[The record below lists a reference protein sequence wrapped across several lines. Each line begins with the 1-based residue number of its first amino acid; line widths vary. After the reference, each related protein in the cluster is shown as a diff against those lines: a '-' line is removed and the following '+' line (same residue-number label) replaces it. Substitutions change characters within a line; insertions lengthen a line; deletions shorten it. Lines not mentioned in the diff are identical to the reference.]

1 MTTTKRRA
9 ENFTLYEQNLV
20 VNCVKEEV
28 AKIECKKTDTI
39 STREKKE
46 AWQRVSTAFNKNPH
60 VTQRDEIQLHNLW
73 DRLKKAAKR
82 EAGQDLR
89 ERRKT
94 GGGPFI
100 SKLTDLSCKIRS
112 MIPEQ
117 IDPPA
122 VLQNNCDS
130 DRGDTSKPVQPAL
143 SHEPTDI
150 IEHPPSSGEA
160 GIGSNLDLPRSSNEE
175 NMIESK
181 QVEQLKLPKKQAA
194 IKRPSITQSEYFSTI
209 LQIMRKESEEKMAM
223 LRKEHQVKMD
233 VLNMKKEIEKKKLKK
248 MADEGATLTD
258 ISYSRINSLIN
269 DDM

>member
-20 VNCVKEEV
+20 VNCIKEEIGE
-28 AKIECKKTDTI
+28 IECKKTDTK

-46 AWQRVSTAFNKNPH
+46 AWQRVSKAFNKNPH

-94 GGGPFI
+94 GGGPYL

-130 DRGDTSKPVQPAL
+130 DRGDTSKAVEPAL
-143 SHEPTDI
+143 SHQPTDV
-150 IEHPPSSGEA
+150 IEHPLSIGEA
-160 GIGSNLDLPRSSNEE
+160 GIGSHLDLPRSSNEE
-175 NMIESK
+175 SK
-181 QVEQLKLPKKQAA
+181 PVEALKLPKKQVAS
-194 IKRPSITQSEYFSTI
+194 KRPSITQSEYFSTI

-223 LRKEHQVKMD
+223 LREEHQVKMD
-233 VLNMKKEIEKKKLKK
+233 VVNMKKEIVKKKLKK
-248 MADEGATLTD
+248 MTDEDATLTD
-258 ISYSRINSLIN
+258 ISYSRINSVVN
-269 DDM
+269 DDNTCM